1 QTCALPICVNLEDI
15 APPRCFEIERRLRLE
30 TDIPI
35 FHDDQHGTAV
45 VVLVGLLNSC
55 RLTGRDLREVKV
67 TVNGAG
73 AAGIAVTRLIMQA
86 GVRDVIVCDT
96 HGILHPG
103 RAGMNPEKEA
113 TAAATNLEVRRGDL
127 AEALRG
133 RDLSLGLS
141 GPNLVTPAMVKRMTS
156 TPSIFAVANPV
167 HAIAPEAAPQ
177 AGAAV
182 PGSRRPG

>member
-1 QTCALPICVNLEDI
+1 MPICLGTQDTEEIIAIVKAMQPSLGGVNLEDI
-15 APPRCFEIERRLRLE
+15 AAPRCFEIERRLRLE

-86 GVRDVIVCDT
+86 GGRGVVPCGT
-96 HGILHPG
+96 HGILH
-103 RAGMNPEKEA
+103 A
-113 TAAATNLEVRRGDL
+113 RRGGTKPRKEGG
-127 AEALRG
+127 A
-133 RDLSLGLS
+133 
-141 GPNLVTPAMVKRMTS
+141 PVT
-156 TPSIFAVANPV
+156 N
-167 HAIAPEAAPQ
+167 
-177 AGAAV
+177 
-182 PGSRRPG
+182 